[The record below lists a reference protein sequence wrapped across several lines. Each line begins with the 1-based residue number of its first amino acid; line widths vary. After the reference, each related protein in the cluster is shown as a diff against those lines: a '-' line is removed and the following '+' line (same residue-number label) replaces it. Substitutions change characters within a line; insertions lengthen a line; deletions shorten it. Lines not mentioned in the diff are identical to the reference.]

1 MSRISRRTW
10 MTIAGLTGAALAG
23 RTALGSPVGADAP
36 AVGNSAAS
44 KRSLSWDVLQF
55 GAKGDGKTDDTA
67 AFQKALDAAHAADG
81 GRVQVPAG
89 HFLIAGSLNVP
100 QGVVLQGIFCGPTSH
115 ANFKDGVAI
124 PPPTADGTM
133 LLATGGRGNEDGAPL
148 ITQNANSTVAGLTVL
163 YPDQTGEATPVEY
176 PWTIRLQ
183 GNNCTV
189 ENVELVNSWCG
200 IKAVLASRHLI
211 RNVTGQPLRV
221 GIYVDEIYDIGR
233 IENVHFYPWWQG
245 TKQIGLFTYQH
256 GESFVFGRTDW
267 EYVLNTFSINYNIA
281 YRFIEGKTGSCNG
294 NFLGIG
300 ADGSHH
306 AFVIENVQEPGL
318 LITNG
323 EFVSMDVFNAIV
335 DPKEGPVQVLVREGA
350 NAGAWNRGPVRF
362 VNCAFWGPCR
372 QIARLESDTTLGFG
386 DCTFCQWD
394 EFNPAIVAEAGNLS
408 VSSCEFRQ
416 TGPQISLGPRVNQA
430 VITGNMAWDKWNIV
444 NQASRGDVQIGLNSY
459 FVRKNEATSQ

>member
-1 MSRISRRTW
+1 
-10 MTIAGLTGAALAG
+10 LTGAAMAG
-23 RTALGSPVGADAP
+23 GTALGLPAAGESPVSG
-36 AVGNSAAS
+36 
-44 KRSLSWDVLQF
+44 RSFSRDVSQF

-81 GRVQVPAG
+81 GVVHVPAG
-89 HFLIAGSLNVP
+89 RFLIAGSLNVP
-100 QGVVLQGIFCGPTSH
+100 QGVALEGVFRGPTSH

-133 LLATGGRGNEDGAPL
+133 LLATGGRGKEDGAPL
-148 ITQNANSTVAGLTVL
+148 ITQNANSTVAGLTVF
-163 YPDQTGEATPVEY
+163 YPDQTGETTPVEY

-211 RNVTGQPLRV
+211 RNVTGQPLRM
-221 GIYVDEIYDIGR
+221 GIFVDEIYDIGR

-245 TKQIGLFTYQH
+245 SDLIGLFTYQH

-267 EYVLNTFSINYNIA
+267 EYVLNTFSINYSIA

-300 ADGSHH
+300 ADGSRH

-323 EFVSMDVFNAIV
+323 EFVSMGYNKTIV
-335 DPKEGPVQVLVREGA
+335 DPKDSPVQVLVREGTTH
-350 NAGAWNRGPVRF
+350 GAWNRGPVRF
-362 VNCAFWGPCR
+362 VNCSFWGPCR

-394 EFNPAIVAEAGNLS
+394 EAYPAIAAEAGSLS
-408 VSSCEFRQ
+408 VTSCEFRQ
-416 TGPQISLGPRVNQA
+416 TGPQIVIGPQVNQA
-430 VITGNMAWDKWNIV
+430 VISSNMAWDQWNIV
-444 NQASRGDVQIGLNSY
+444 NQATHGDIQIGLNTH
-459 FVRKNEATSQ
+459 FVRKNEATIE

>member
-350 NAGAWNRGPVRF
+350 N
-362 VNCAFWGPCR
+362 
-372 QIARLESDTTLGFG
+372 TL
-386 DCTFCQWD
+386 
-394 EFNPAIVAEAGNLS
+394 P
-408 VSSCEFRQ
+408 
-416 TGPQISLGPRVNQA
+416 PSL
-430 VITGNMAWDKWNIV
+430 
-444 NQASRGDVQIGLNSY
+444 
-459 FVRKNEATSQ
+459 